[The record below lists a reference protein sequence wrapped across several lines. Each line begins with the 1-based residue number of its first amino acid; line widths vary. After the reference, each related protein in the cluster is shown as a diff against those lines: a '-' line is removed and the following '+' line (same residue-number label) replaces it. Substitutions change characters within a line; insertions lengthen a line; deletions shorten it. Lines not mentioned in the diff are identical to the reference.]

1 VLSLLSSWIP
11 CILFA
16 AAIILGVPLLCLL
29 AGDDE
34 PANETAHESG
44 SDGEQQEPDE
54 LPAAA

>member
-1 VLSLLSSWIP
+1 MLSTWIP

-16 AAIILGVPLLCLL
+16 AAIIFGVPLLCLL
-29 AGDDE
+29 AGDD
-34 PANETAHESG
+34 PPDNETAHESG